1 MSGRLMGGTA
11 GTEAGTAGM
20 ATGTAG
26 TEAGRFD
33 G

>member
-11 GTEAGTAGM
+11 GAEAGTAGM